1 MKHQEPYIELIDAY
15 LCGRLS
21 EEARSSLE
29 AKILSDPALAEQV
42 EAQRLQLQ
50 GLELLLEDDLREKMT
65 HWDDLKQQSKRRKIV
80 WGTIISLTV
89 VGLGFFWMTKNFK
102 HKTAP
107 TTKEQSPSMQSIPQD
122 SSPLPPLDSNTR
134 QIQTPK
140 RNNKLKTKSE
150 PIALLEFKQGIQDN
164 LIDLYEIQQR
174 GSDRD
179 SLAQTMLVL
188 LKSNDLNSA
197 QQLLLQE
204 ARNAPPDFIS
214 SFSHATLDLLLGRYA
229 GAVQAF
235 EGLLQKEP
243 SVLTDRVEWYL
254 ALAYLANAQNK
265 QAETLLRKI
274 AGDKGNDF
282 QGLAQRLLER
292 H

>member
-15 LCGRLS
+15 LRGRLS

-65 HWDDLKQQSKRRKIV
+65 HWDDLKRLSKRRKII

-89 VGLGFFWMTKNFK
+89 VGLGFFWMTKYFK
-102 HKTAP
+102 HKTVP
-107 TTKEQSPSMQSIPQD
+107 TTKEQSPYIQPIPPD
-122 SSPLPPLDSNTR
+122 SPPSPANDSNVQ

-140 RNNKLKTKSE
+140 LNTKLKSKSE
-150 PIALLEFKQGIQDN
+150 PIVLLEFKPGIQGN
-164 LIDLYEIQQR
+164 LIALYEIQQR
-174 GSDRD
+174 GTDRD
-179 SLAQTMLVL
+179 SLAQIMLVL
-188 LKSNDLNSA
+188 LKSNDFNSA
-197 QQLLLQE
+197 QQLLLQQ
-204 ARNAPPDFIS
+204 AKNAPPDFIS

-243 SVLTDRVEWYL
+243 NVLTDRVEWYL

-282 QGLAQRLLER
+282 QNLAQRLLDR
-292 H
+292 Y